1 MACAVW
7 PVSLAYNAITDSEF
21 LTDLAANTWYGV
33 EAVQEMLDK
42 AAGEVLKHPNFS
54 LAGFEQLTP

>member
-1 MACAVW
+1 
-7 PVSLAYNAITDSEF
+7 
-21 LTDLAANTWYGV
+21 
-33 EAVQEMLDK
+33 MLDK

>member
-1 MACAVW
+1 
-7 PVSLAYNAITDSEF
+7 
-21 LTDLAANTWYGV
+21 
-33 EAVQEMLDK
+33 VQEMLDK